1 MLSASGRELPKHWL
15 AIIGIIWAGQAVSM
29 FTSYAASFAAIW
41 YVTETTGSALALSAL
56 SICAFLPQGL
66 LSPMGGVLAD
76 RINRKYI
83 IIAADLFCGLASL
96 ALGFIILFGEVSLL
110 AIVVMV
116 IIRSAAQAFHY
127 PAMMALMPM
136 MVPDKHLLRINTLD
150 QLLLSVSGMVA
161 PALGIL
167 LYTVLG
173 FHSVMFLDFAG
184 ALLACAGMLLAK
196 TPAPKS
202 RTSSAS
208 NNVASRMASSGTT
221 SSESYDIA
229 PSKLSNIEHAESNS
243 STNST
248 SKSGNSSSTSDPATT
263 PEKRHPLTDLK
274 EGWAALR
281 AVQGLFI
288 LIILIILGM
297 MCFSPMSSL
306 YPLMTYDYFNGD
318 GYMASIAEATFA
330 AGLLVGST
338 LIMTWGGGKRLAALI
353 SIACVSFGLLCAIS
367 GLIPPTMFWLFATLC
382 AGMGLVSAW
391 FNGPMMTLIQKNTS
405 EETMGR
411 IIGLVTAGTSLAG
424 PIGIALGGVFAEYM
438 GIAPFFVID
447 GILCAL
453 VGVLMYAF
461 KSVRALDKE

>member
-15 AIIGIIWAGQAVSM
+15 AIIGIIWSGQAVSM
-29 FTSYAASFAAIW
+29 FTSYAASFAAVW
-41 YVTETTGSALALSAL
+41 YVTESTGSALALSLL
-56 SICAFLPQGL
+56 SICAYLPQGL
-66 LSPMGGVLAD
+66 LSPFGGVLAD

-83 IIAADLFCGLASL
+83 IIAADMFCGLASL
-96 ALGFIILFGEVSLL
+96 ALGFIILMGEVSLF

-161 PALGIL
+161 PAIGIL

-173 FHSVMFLDFAG
+173 FHSVMFLDFVG

-196 TPAPKS
+196 VPGPA
-202 RTSSAS
+202 R
-208 NNVASRMASSGTT
+208 NNAASSDSTT
-221 SSESYDIA
+221 STDGAFSA
-229 PSKLSNIEHAESNS
+229 A
-243 STNST
+243 
-248 SKSGNSSSTSDPATT
+248 
-263 PEKRHPLTDLK
+263 PEKRHALADLK
-274 EGWAALR
+274 EGWVALR
-281 AVQGLFI
+281 AVQGLFV

-306 YPLMTYDYFNGD
+306 YPLMTYDYFKGD

-353 SIACVSFGLLCAIS
+353 SIACVSFGLLCTVS

-438 GIAPFFVID
+438 GIAPFFVVD

-461 KSVRALDKE
+461 KSVRDLDK

>member
-66 LSPMGGVLAD
+66 LSPIGGVLAD

-208 NNVASRMASSGTT
+208 NNVA
-221 SSESYDIA
+221 D
-229 PSKLSNIEHAESNS
+229 
-243 STNST
+243 
-248 SKSGNSSSTSDPATT
+248 SDSITT

-274 EGWAALR
+274 EGWIALR

-306 YPLMTYDYFNGD
+306 YPLMTYDYFKGD
-318 GYMASIAEATFA
+318 GYMASIAEAAFA

-438 GIAPFFVID
+438 GIAPFFVVD